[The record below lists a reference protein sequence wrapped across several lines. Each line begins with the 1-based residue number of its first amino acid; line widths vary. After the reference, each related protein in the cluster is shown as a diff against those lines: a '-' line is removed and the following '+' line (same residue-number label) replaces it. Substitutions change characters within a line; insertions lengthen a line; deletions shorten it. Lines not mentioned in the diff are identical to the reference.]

1 VSGAPK
7 IIDHLSHESKVRFD
21 KVLNILT
28 SVSVNYE
35 VDFRLVRGL
44 DYYTDTTFEFISE
57 EIGSQD
63 AIGGG
68 GRYDG
73 LAETVGGKPTPG
85 IGFAS
90 GLERV
95 ILAAER
101 NNFAFSS
108 IEPLKIY
115 FITLN
120 ESAKEEAIKLSM
132 ILRQNGI
139 SCENDFLN
147 RSLKAQMREAN
158 KLNAEI
164 VCIIGDEE
172 IQKRKGAIKKMSDGT
187 QIEIPFDNILEY
199 MKNL

>member
-1 VSGAPK
+1 
-7 IIDHLSHESKVRFD
+7 
-21 KVLNILT
+21 
-28 SVSVNYE
+28 VNYE
-35 VDFRLVRGL
+35 LDFRLVRGL

>member
-1 VSGAPK
+1 
-7 IIDHLSHESKVRFD
+7 
-21 KVLNILT
+21 
-28 SVSVNYE
+28 
-35 VDFRLVRGL
+35 
-44 DYYTDTTFEFISE
+44 
-57 EIGSQD
+57 
-63 AIGGG
+63 
-68 GRYDG
+68 
-73 LAETVGGKPTPG
+73 
-85 IGFAS
+85 
-90 GLERV
+90 
-95 ILAAER
+95 
-101 NNFAFSS
+101 
-108 IEPLKIY
+108 
-115 FITLN
+115 
-120 ESAKEEAIKLSM
+120 M